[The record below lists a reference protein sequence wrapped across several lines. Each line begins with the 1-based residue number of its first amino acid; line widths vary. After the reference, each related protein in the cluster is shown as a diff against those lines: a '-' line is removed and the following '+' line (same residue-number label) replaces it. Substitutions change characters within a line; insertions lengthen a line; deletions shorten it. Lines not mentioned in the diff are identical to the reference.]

1 MRQIWARLWQL
12 QSTGLWAIAFSIATI
27 SFNPEL
33 DKPRDLE
40 FSNDLQLYISSVTLG
55 IRNIQ

>member
-1 MRQIWARLWQL
+1 MRQIWSRLWQL

-33 DKPRDLE
+33 DKPRDLG
-40 FSNDLQLYISSVTLG
+40 FSNDLQLYLSSVTLVVA
-55 IRNIQ
+55 QL